1 LVGRNI
7 ISIHVLEVIDDGVTS
22 LVGRNNIISMHAST
36 PEDDT
41 PVIYHAVVQ
50 KYSHT
55 QEVVVA
61 SFIVWLIGIE
71 SACMHACIHQE
82 KMIHQGFTK
91 LQKKTH
97 TSAQLVVVV
106 QMTFFRYTISHI
118 LSQITHT
125 HTHIFLFYLPGI
137 GSMEGKGVEK
147 SGIFYIT

>member
-1 LVGRNI
+1 MVGRNR

-71 SACMHACIHQE
+71 SACMHPPE
-82 KMIHQGFTK
+82 EDD
-91 LQKKTH
+91 
-97 TSAQLVVVV
+97 S
-106 QMTFFRYTISHI
+106 
-118 LSQITHT
+118 
-125 HTHIFLFYLPGI
+125 PGI
-137 GSMEGKGVEK
+137 YQAVLFKEILPQQRS
-147 SGIFYIT
+147 